1 MLWVEIHLKSCEID
15 EREKKYVVKAHF
27 ETDFLGCTNVIFE
40 RARLNKRVQE
50 ETELVIDFIEDL
62 NKLAE
67 TCQFGAL
74 KDELI
79 KDRIVLGIGHIQLSQ
94 KLMQDETLTLNKA
107 IKQGRAS
114 EMVKPHH
121 EILKGDNDEA
131 KLVAIR
137 GKKKHQMPKSQ
148 PGYCLH

>member
-1 MLWVEIHLKSCEID
+1 M
-15 EREKKYVVKAHF
+15 
-27 ETDFLGCTNVIFE
+27 
-40 RARLNKRVQE
+40 
-50 ETELVIDFIEDL
+50 
-62 NKLAE
+62 AE
-67 TCQFGAL
+67 ACQFGAL

-79 KDRIVLGIGHIQLSQ
+79 KDRIVVGIGHIQLSQ
-94 KLMQDETLTLNKA
+94 KLMQDEILTLNKA

-148 PGYCLH
+148 PGYRLH